1 MKNII
6 EEYKK
11 ELKELISSKKYLFS
25 IIIVS
30 ILAYGFAI
38 THCSIGIDDTA
49 LDRYYGD
56 FFSINMIAAGR
67 WGSYFLYKLLNLTS
81 FTPFWLDFLTVLI
94 IVSTA
99 ILISSFI
106 RRNIRKNGNFK
117 KRQENGKIK

>member
-30 ILAYGFAI
+30 ILAYGFAV
-38 THCSIGIDDTA
+38 THSSIGLDDTS

-56 FFSINMIAAGR
+56 FFCTNIMIQRKVG
-67 WGSYFLYKLLNLTS
+67 KL
-81 FTPFWLDFLTVLI
+81 F
-94 IVSTA
+94 
-99 ILISSFI
+99 FI
-106 RRNIRKNGNFK
+106 
-117 KRQENGKIK
+117 